1 MSKRHMLEVII
12 ETPKGSR
19 NKYIYNEKEKHVKLK
34 KCMPLGFLFPF
45 DFGMIPGT
53 KAEDGDP
60 LDILILMEEPVY
72 PGVFVEAR
80 IIGAMKAD
88 QTKKDTVRNDRVLAV
103 STSCPVYGSYESLED
118 VADDLKKQI
127 EEFFVSYNDV
137 TGKTFEPLG
146 WVDAEKALGLIKKAD
161 K

>member
-1 MSKRHMLEVII
+1 
-12 ETPKGSR
+12 
-19 NKYIYNEKEKHVKLK
+19 KYIFDEERRIIKLK

-53 KAEDGDP
+53 LAEDGDP

-72 PGVFVEAR
+72 PGVFVDAR

-88 QTKKDTVRNDRVLAV
+88 QTKKNTIRNDRGLAV
-103 STSCPVYGSYESLED
+103 AITCPVYGTYESYKEIA
-118 VADDLKKQI
+118 ADLIKQI
-127 EEFFVSYNDV
+127 ENFFISYHDV
-137 TGKTFEPLG
+137 VGITFEPLG
-146 WVDAEKALGLIKKAD
+146 WVDAEKAMKLIKKAD